1 MIVGWD
7 IGGAHVKAARL
18 EAGRVVEVAQWPC
31 ALWQGLG
38 QLDAALAAARG
49 RWPALDG
56 AAHAV
61 TMSGEMVD
69 LFPHRE
75 AGVAAIVARL
85 AAALGPRLRCYA
97 GASGFCAAGEAAARW
112 REIASANWLA
122 SAQWVATR
130 LDAAV
135 LVDIGST
142 TTDLIPVRDGRPVPQ
157 ANDDHGR
164 LASGELVY
172 LGVVRT
178 PLCALGERVPFRG
191 REVGVMNEWFATTA
205 DVYRLRGELDPVH
218 DQAPS
223 ADGAAKD
230 AAGTMQRLARMTGL
244 DARDAPETDWRALA
258 DHWAGVVEARI
269 AAALAVV
276 LAGAG
281 TKSAQTNPVASRRSC
296 AGTESAGDLKSSVG
310 VRAPAGEV
318 LSSSAPLVAA
328 GCGAFVAHALAA
340 RIGHRCIDF
349 ADLVP
354 GGESWS
360 QVCAPACAVALLLER
375 DALQCGS

>member
-7 IGGAHVKAARL
+7 IGGAHVKAALLDGGRL
-18 EAGRVVEVAQWPC
+18 VEVTQWPC
-31 ALWQGLG
+31 PLWQGLEH
-38 QLDAALAAARG
+38 LDTVLAAARA

-85 AAALGPRLRCYA
+85 AAALGPRLHCYA
-97 GASGFCAAGEAAARW
+97 GKAGFCPAGEAATHW

-122 SAQWVATR
+122 SAQWVAAR

-142 TTDLIPVRDGRPVPQ
+142 TTDLIPVHGGRPALQ
-157 ANDDHGR
+157 AGDDHGR

-205 DVYRLRGELDPVH
+205 DVYRLRGELDPAH

-230 AAGTMQRLARMTGL
+230 AAATLQRLARMIGL
-244 DARDAPETDWRALA
+244 DARDAPEAAWRALA

-269 AAALAVV
+269 AAALASVPA
-276 LAGAG
+276 LGG
-281 TKSAQTNPVASRRSC
+281 RENT
-296 AGTESAGDLKSSVG
+296 GDLKSPAQGHVPVG
-310 VRAPAGEV
+310 AASPR
-318 LSSSAPLVAA
+318 SAPLVAA
-328 GCGAFVAHALAA
+328 GCGAFVVRALAA
-340 RIGHRCIDF
+340 RMGRGCVDF
-349 ADLVP
+349 SALVP
-354 GGESWS
+354 GDSPWAN
-360 QVCAPACAVALLLER
+360 VCAPACAVALLLER
-375 DALQCGS
+375 DFP